1 MCRITNASALSE
13 TVIYKVVR
21 KMRARDNKFT
31 VPVRFVSPYARTPV
45 DTGRVPVLTPDDI
58 TSCSWK
64 DELAGRTSGFAR
76 IEDAKTL
83 ARILRNQRAELVV
96 VRMKVGSTD
105 DMPILEGY
113 FQACKSL
120 YNAPVVAA
128 PVILEFE
135 EVEL

>member
-21 KMRARDNKFT
+21 KMRGRDNKFA

-83 ARILRNQRAELVV
+83 ARILWNHELLVV